1 MIYWQLL
8 GAFLKVGLFSF
19 GGAYGA
25 IPLIRDIVLSNG
37 WLSDEMFT
45 YFIAVSESTPGPI
58 MVNMATYIGSGQAGF
73 WGALLATIGV
83 VLPSFVIILLIVSFL
98 NNFINNKVVQAV
110 LKGIR
115 PCFIGI
121 VLATGVYMVISNV
134 IPMMEFALFEW
145 QSLLMT
151 GVLLA
156 VLYGYQKFKNKD
168 FSPILLIT
176 LSAVMGIV
184 IYGL

>member
-1 MIYWQLL
+1 MIYLQLL
-8 GAFLKVGLFSF
+8 WAFLKVGLFSF

-25 IPLIRDIVLSNG
+25 IPLIRDIVLTNG

-58 MVNMATYIGSGQAGF
+58 MVNMATYIGSSQAGF
-73 WGALLATIGV
+73 WGAVLATVGV
-83 VLPSFVIILLIVSFL
+83 VVPSFIIILVIVSL
-98 NNFINNKVVQAV
+98 LDNFINNKYVQAV
-110 LKGIR
+110 LRGIR

-121 VLATGVYMVISNV
+121 ILATGVYMAVSNV
-134 IPMMEFALFEW
+134 FSEVSIGSFDWRDLLISCVLGAL
-145 QSLLMT
+145 LI
-151 GVLLA
+151 
-156 VLYGYQKFKNKD
+156 GYQKIKSKD

-184 IYGL
+184 IYPL